1 MKKLL
6 MTSAVLFLFSA
17 SIMMFQISCSKTA
30 NAGNTSINNTAS
42 KIVYLTKQGKIG
54 IKNAD
59 GTGTTS
65 IITPILPSGFAL
77 KTDGDTD
84 IDSDGTHIFFVVNSS
99 TSSGTFLGRKL
110 FRCDLSGNNV
120 LQVVSDNDVEGPFT
134 IY

>member
-1 MKKLL
+1 MA
-6 MTSAVLFLFSA
+6 SAVLFLFSA

-30 NAGNTSINNTAS
+30 SAGTSLINSSAS
-42 KIVYLTKQGKIG
+42 KILFYTKQGMIG

-65 IITPILPSGFAL
+65 IISPTLPSGFTL
-77 KTDGDTD
+77 KSDGDAD
-84 IDSDGTHIFFVVNSS
+84 LNSDGTHIFFLANSS
-99 TSSGTFLGRKL
+99 TSSGTFLGRKI

-120 LQVVSDNDVEGPFT
+120 IQVVSDNDVEGIFT

>member
-6 MTSAVLFLFSA
+6 MASAVLFLFSA

-30 NAGNTSINNTAS
+30 NAGTSLINGTAS
-42 KIVYLTKQGKIG
+42 KIVYYTKQIKIG

-65 IITPILPSGFAL
+65 IISPILPSGYTL
-77 KTDGDTD
+77 KVDGDTD
-84 IDSDGTHIFFVVNSS
+84 IASDGTHIFFVANSS
-99 TSSGTFLGRKL
+99 TGRKL

-120 LQVVSDNDVEGPFT
+120 IQVVSDNDVEGVFT